1 MPTGT
6 VEENP
11 VGRTESGRG
20 LSLNRVIRNEAGE
33 MVQWLEH
40 WPPFQRTWVQF
51 PVPT

>member
-40 WPPFQRTWVQF
+40 WPPFQRT
-51 PVPT
+51 